1 VELYNGGERDPLVL
15 GMSESTVYRW
25 KQRPAG
31 DALENAQNAPH
42 GRPREVSALEV
53 GVAHVVKAAHPTATS
68 AEVSHVIST
77 VTGGQAP
84 PPYAIT
90 RMLKDYNAHLTLNHM
105 KIESHATEGC
115 PVQRDVAA
123 PLPTAAR
130 TLWSTNGV
138 WHRLRRRVLLL
149 PRPQKPHRWPR
160 ATRFD
165 SNRPPVARHGH
176 EERDRSWCR
185 TIWLRIQD
193 ENLDQAGWT
202 DFLSKD
208 VIPTCGPNRTFLF
221 DNLKA
226 HVTVRSTQLVIQA
239 GHTPLARPTYSPWLA
254 PIEFIF
260 GLMEAHLRRISHL
273 VTRENF
279 RCCIIHAYRAATT
292 PANCAAIFRH
302 CGL

>member
-1 VELYNGGERDPLVL
+1 MSARTVRRWVAKRPL
-15 GMSESTVYRW
+15 
-25 KQRPAG
+25 G
-31 DALENAQNAPH
+31 DGLEKDRENTR
-42 GRPREVSALEV
+42 GRHREVSPLEV
-53 GVAHVVKAAHPTATS
+53 GVAHVVKAAHPTASS

-84 PPYAIT
+84 PPNAIS
-90 RMLKDYNAHLTLNHM
+90 RMLLDYNPHLTLNRM

-115 PVQRDVAA
+115 QVMRTMWHLRPPPLGHSGVATARDIDFDESCLYLDHAN
-123 PLPTAAR
+123 R
-130 TLWSTNGV
+130 TLSHMRPGSTPIDHQSHAMETKNTVVLGV
-138 WHRLRRRVLLL
+138 DNIG
-149 PRPQKPHRWPR
+149 
-160 ATRFD
+160 T
-165 SNRPPVARHGH
+165 
-176 EERDRSWCR
+176 
-185 TIWLRIQD
+185 TWLRIQD
-193 ENLDQAGWT
+193 ENLDEAGWL
-202 DFLSKD
+202 DYLEKD
-208 VIPTCGPNRTFLF
+208 VIPTCGPNRSFLY

-226 HVTVRSTQLVIQA
+226 HVTVRATQLIIQA

-279 RCCIIHAYRAATT
+279 RRCIIHAYRAATT